1 MVESKKLECSQCE
14 ETYIDYKMEHW
25 YDEEMCEVCNEGH
38 SKNSC
43 GFCGEDLDH
52 KGYYCSKDCAKADN
66 TEGI

>member
-1 MVESKKLECSQCE
+1 MAKKTKLHSKNPKYWNKTQDD
-14 ETYIDYKMEHW
+14 TPIIK
-25 YDEEMCEVCNEGH
+25 EVCNEEH